1 MKISPDSRAIE
12 GRLQRLLLPSRRRRL
27 VAQLLAMA
35 ALLSALGWVAAVV
48 LVQLVR
54 WMGPWWQQSR

>member
-27 VAQLLAMA
+27 VAQLV
-35 ALLSALGWVAAVV
+35 G
-48 LVQLVR
+48 
-54 WMGPWWQQSR
+54 MGPWWQQSR